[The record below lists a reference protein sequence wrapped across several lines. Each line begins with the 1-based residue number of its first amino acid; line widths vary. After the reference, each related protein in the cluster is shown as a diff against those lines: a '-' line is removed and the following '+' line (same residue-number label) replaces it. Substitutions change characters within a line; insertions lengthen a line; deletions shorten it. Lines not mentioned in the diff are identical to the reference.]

1 MSTGSI
7 WPGLSSLK
15 VFSVHLHAEARC
27 VDYEHAELVVHAHR
41 RRPPKAFL
49 AVQVG
54 DVVPPPQHVGVRHQ
68 PAGAQFVHWSV
79 ADHGLNEQAAMVEL
93 HDPVVAAV
101 ANVNVSV
108 GVDRYVARPLQRD
121 LVGSKGVENMEQF
134 AIRREALHPVVAPVG
149 YKHTAIEFVD
159 RDAPR
164 VVELTRL
171 RALLS
176 EPANVFAVQG
186 ELLHT

>member
-1 MSTGSI
+1 
-7 WPGLSSLK
+7 
-15 VFSVHLHAEARC
+15 
-27 VDYEHAELVVHAHR
+27 
-41 RRPPKAFL
+41 
-49 AVQVG
+49 
-54 DVVPPPQHVGVRHQ
+54 
-68 PAGAQFVHWSV
+68 
-79 ADHGLNEQAAMVEL
+79 MVEL

-101 ANVNVSV
+101 AHVDITVA
-108 GVDRYVARPLQRD
+108 VDRYVARPLQWR
-121 LVGSKGVENMEQF
+121 LVRSEGVENMEQF